1 MRSGFSELEKKNVKD
16 EENLENSE
24 LFKNRNLTNYL
35 QSEVQET
42 YFQNQRRENERREH
56 VVQN

>member
-1 MRSGFSELEKKNVKD
+1 MRSGFLELEKKNVKD

-24 LFKNRNLTNYL
+24 LFKNRNLTNYI

-42 YFQNQRRENERREH
+42 YFQNQRRQNERREH
-56 VVQN
+56 VVQK

>member
-56 VVQN
+56 VVQK